1 MRRVLPLSAVL
12 LALAVPLRAQD
23 AAAPAAHAT
32 EAQATEA
39 VAHSAMTQLRSPVTP
54 FHTLDMCPDAAAVA
68 LRDTVRAEAAAGKT
82 ADQIIEGV
90 IARRGEELRI
100 VPKHSGVGLW
110 AWIAPPAVLLGGAFL
125 IGGWLRRSRANAA
138 PDPEPESLS
147 GADRERLAAAL
158 AEWDGDPEDGR

>member
-1 MRRVLPLSAVL
+1 MRCLLLPALL
-12 LALAVPLRAQD
+12 LALAAPLRAQE
-23 AAAPAAHAT
+23 APAAHAT

-39 VAHSAMTQLRSPVTP
+39 AARDAMTQLRSPVTP

-68 LRDTVRAEAAAGKT
+68 LRDTIRAEAAAGKT
-82 ADQIIEGV
+82 ADEIIEST

-147 GADRERLAAAL
+147 GADRERLAAAM
-158 AEWDGDPEDGR
+158 AELDGDPEDGR